1 MKILRFR
8 ICNYKSIVDSGN
20 CYLEEGVTILAGK
33 NESGKS
39 SILQALAD
47 FNVDV
52 SIDEKVCPIQNE
64 DLEPAIEIEFSLSDE
79 EIVAVSKEANVE
91 DFDVQ
96 KMPKTVTI
104 TKGYDDNHQ
113 IDENVF
119 ESLKI
124 AKDRDISSE
133 IFTTRL
139 KVFTK
144 NIQTISKGLAL
155 AIPNFTRHDLVSYS
169 ASLKTYH
176 ASALANISSFSAVE
190 QEILQTN
197 LPTHIAITDEAI
209 QITPQPRQRITKSI
223 LNIVPNFILFSSF
236 DDIFP
241 SEIPLAELKDNKWI
255 LDLSK
260 ITDLNI
266 ETITGENSRNKIKHK
281 SKLNKSLNE
290 DFSRFWTQDFSELEI
305 EWDNTSLK
313 FWIKEGEQYYEP
325 EIRSQGRRWHLAF
338 YIRVSARSRE
348 DVSNVILIDE
358 PGLYLHATAQ
368 TDILNNLEDAG
379 KLSQIIFTTHSPY
392 LIEHDK
398 LGRIRLVLKETIN
411 GTTIENKIHKVS
423 DKETLT
429 PILSAIGMGL
439 NQGISNAEKVNN
451 VIVEGMSDYYYFT
464 AFKQLTNNTEINF
477 IFGGGAGNMP
487 KIGMILQGW
496 GCNVLYLYDNDKAY
510 QDAQKNIKQEWLIL
524 TKDQLLT
531 LPVEGSVEDV
541 FTHNDFFKHI
551 LNASPGDQAMK
562 NSERMKGK
570 DKVLKAKQFCEQV
583 SNGSKF
589 SFDGETLKTIKALFE
604 NFSHRFGPDKKHTP
618 SGKTTHH

>member
-1 MKILRFR
+1 MKIIKFR
-8 ICNYKSIVDSGN
+8 ICNYKSIIDSGD

-47 FNVDV
+47 FNTDI
-52 SIDEKVCPIQNE
+52 SIDENVCPIQYD
-64 DLEPAIEIEFSLSDE
+64 DLEPTIEIEFSLSAEDIATVLE
-79 EIVAVSKEANVE
+79 EAMIDRINVSRI
-91 DFDVQ
+91 
-96 KMPKTVTI
+96 PKTVTI
-104 TKGYDDNHQ
+104 TKDFN
-113 IDENVF
+113 DEYQVHDLFF
-119 ESLKI
+119 EKLDV
-124 AKDRDISSE
+124 AKDRGIFGE
-133 IFTTRL
+133 IHVARVN
-139 KVFTK
+139 VFTN
-144 NIQTISKGLAL
+144 NIQTISKSLPSTIPTFTRSDLDSYAAGIKAYETTAL
-155 AIPNFTRHDLVSYS
+155 AS
-169 ASLKTYH
+169 
-176 ASALANISSFSAVE
+176 ISSFPAAE
-190 QEILQTN
+190 QEILQTK
-197 LPTHIAITDEAI
+197 LPILISLVDEAI
-209 QITPQPRQRITKSI
+209 QITPQPRQRLTKSLI
-223 LNIVPNFILFSSF
+223 NVVPNFILFSSF

-241 SEIPLAELKDNKWI
+241 SEIPLPELHENKWI

-266 ETITGENSRNKIKHK
+266 ETITGDNSRDKIKHK

-379 KLSQIIFTTHSPY
+379 KSSQIIFTTHSPY

-398 LGRIRLVLKETIN
+398 LGRIRLVLKEMSN

-439 NQGISNAEKVNN
+439 NQGIANAEKMNN

-464 AFKQLTNNTEINF
+464 AFKQLTNNAEINF

-541 FTHNDFFKHI
+541 FTHNDFFKHV
-551 LNASPGDQAMK
+551 LNASPGDQAIK

-570 DKVLKAKQFCEQV
+570 DKVLKAKKFCEQV

-589 SFDGETLKTIKALFE
+589 SFDGETLNAIITLFE
-604 NFSHRFGPDKKHTP
+604 NFRHHFGLDKKHTP
-618 SGKTTHH
+618 SEKTTHH